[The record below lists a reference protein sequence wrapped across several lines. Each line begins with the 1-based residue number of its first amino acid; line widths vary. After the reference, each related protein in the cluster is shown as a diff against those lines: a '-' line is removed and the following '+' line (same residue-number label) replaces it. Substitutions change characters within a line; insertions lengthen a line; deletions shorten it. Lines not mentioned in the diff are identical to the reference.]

1 MNVIGQIGQFMI
13 DNQELIGTIVV
24 IALAVILLWLLI
36 AAIVKRHK
44 KKKWENKERPELLG
58 EVKKLSESN
67 KVLMDTLTRVGDEET
82 VAAALKQIEENES
95 LASNAQE
102 TATAAEVTAE
112 AATEVATNA
121 TEEVAEEAV
130 SAVSEAGE
138 TVEAA
143 AAEVQ
148 QDFQQATQ
156 QTYEDQE
163 FMRAVQQ
170 VAQQDMHKAEPALA
184 YMSRDANVD
193 KYGNV
198 YTEEMLRNQIG

>member
-1 MNVIGQIGQFMI
+1 MNKKKRITIRSFLLSAVIGSI
-13 DNQELIGTIVV
+13 LIMAMV
-24 IALAVILLWLLI
+24 IANSIWSSNQTLL
-36 AAIVKRHK
+36 
-44 KKKWENKERPELLG
+44 
-58 EVKKLSESN
+58 
-67 KVLMDTLTRVGDEET
+67 ET
-82 VAAALKQIEENES
+82 
-95 LASNAQE
+95 
-102 TATAAEVTAE
+102 
-112 AATEVATNA
+112 
-121 TEEVAEEAV
+121 EEAV